1 LDSVDKVMCVSPFLA
16 ILDVIAALYVKGLGD
31 PFARNKVGLFAN
43 LLSGTDLLS
52 LYIYAV
58 AYLIVMFGLAIALL
72 YAKDRLDS
80 SSEHGGLGLLAV
92 AGIAGVLYVVLSEG
106 FIVNFFLRSILERGI
121 DFLFWLTGVVYLA
134 AAFNVGFYVW
144 HDVVAWVR
152 SADARR

>member
-1 LDSVDKVMCVSPFLA
+1 LDRVDKVMCVSPFLA

-31 PFARNKVGLFAN
+31 PFARYKVGLFAN

-80 SSEHGGLGLLAV
+80 SGEHGRLGLLTV
-92 AGIAGVLYVVLSEG
+92 AGIAGVFYVVLSEG

-121 DFLFWLTGVVYLA
+121 DLFWLTGVVYLA
-134 AAFNVGFYVW
+134 AAFSVGFYVW

-152 SADARR
+152 RTDERR

>member
-1 LDSVDKVMCVSPFLA
+1 MDSVDKIICVSPFLA

-31 PFARNKVGLFAN
+31 PFARYKVGLFAN
-43 LLSGTDLLS
+43 FLSGTEMLN
-52 LYIYAV
+52 LYVYAV
-58 AYLIVMFGLAIALL
+58 AYLIVMFALAIALL

-80 SSEHGGLGLLAV
+80 SSKQGRLGLLAV
-92 AGIAGVLYVVLSEG
+92 AGIAGVFYVILSEG

-134 AAFNVGFYVW
+134 AAFSVGFYVW